1 MVFRAGDRLK
11 NRPYEI
17 KKELGTGGFG
27 STYKAWHLELEY
39 YVVLKTP
46 NAKLQHDGNYQ
57 KYLERF
63 KKEGRRLAQLSQV
76 PHSHIVRITD
86 FFTEGD
92 LPCLVMDYIPGD
104 SLYNLVQEKGK
115 LSEEKAVEYIKQICS
130 ALTVCHEAGIIHRD
144 AHPGNMMLRE
154 DNGNVVL
161 IDFGIAKNVGTQSMS
176 HAANIAFASWEQIL
190 GEQDEEDED
199 EDEVNL
205 RELLLA
211 PTIDVYTLAAS
222 LYYLVTAKTP
232 TPSLAR
238 KYSGRKLKL
247 PTKYN
252 PEISSQLEEAIIQG
266 MTLSPQKR
274 PSSVKAWLD
283 LFPKDVPLLTEVG
296 VDYTKLRDLLA
307 AGKWKEANEETD
319 LVLVMLRAADP
330 EEYDSLIEYVLL
342 TDFTTDLSTID
353 QLWVKYSSG
362 RFGFSVQRRIW
373 ESLGG
378 TWESL
383 GEIWEWDYEIA
394 IKLGVAVG
402 WRRWWGWIDYKDL
415 VFDINASQGH
425 LPCPNS
431 FIQHFELL
439 FDAYEYVHRL
449 DENECTD
456 YYDYR

>member
-1 MVFRAGDRLK
+1 MVFREGKRFK

-17 KKELGTGGFG
+17 IKDFGSGGFG
-27 STYKAWHLELEY
+27 ATYKAWHLDLEF

-46 NAKLQHDGNYQ
+46 NVRLQHDGNYNN
-57 KYLERF
+57 YLERF
-63 KKEGRRLAQLSQV
+63 KEEGRRIAQLTQV
-76 PHSHIVRITD
+76 PHAHIVRITD

-115 LSEEKAVEYIKQICS
+115 LSEEKAVEYIKQIGS

-144 AHPGNMMLRE
+144 AHPGNMILRE

-161 IDFGIAKNVGTQSMS
+161 IDFGIAKNVGTQSVS
-176 HAANIAFASWEQIL
+176 RSVNTAFASWEQIL
-190 GEQDEEDED
+190 GEDEEDEDEGD

-247 PTKYN
+247 PTQYN
-252 PEISSQLEEAIIQG
+252 PEISPQLEEAIVQG
-266 MTLSPQKR
+266 MSLEPQNR

-296 VDYTKLRDLLA
+296 VDYTRLRDLLA
-307 AGKWKEANEETD
+307 AGKWKEANEETER
-319 LVLVMLRAADP
+319 VMLRAADP
-330 EEYDSLIEYVLL
+330 EEYDWLIEYVLL
-342 TDFTTDLSTID
+342 TDFKTDLSTID

-362 RFGFSVQRRIW
+362 RFGFSVLRRIW

-378 TWESL
+378 TCP
-383 GEIWEWDYEIA
+383 WDYGIA
-394 IKLGVAVG
+394 IKLGDRVG
-402 WRRWWGWIDYKDL
+402 WRRRAWEWIDYEDL
-415 VFDINASQGH
+415 VFDINAPQGH
-425 LPCPNS
+425 LPCPDS
-431 FIQHFELL
+431 FIQHFQLL
-439 FDAYEYVHRL
+439 FEANNDVYIL
-449 DENECTD
+449 DPEQCTD
-456 YYDYR
+456 YYDYIDNL